1 MLYEKIFGQKLEK
14 DLFANSLSGQRA
26 HERKVIVVE
35 FVTVAKIFETAAK
48 NRIEANSIYVHTS
61 IESSPDSP
69 SNYYSRQQRSCPVHD
84 VNDDFET
91 FAAFESIVA
100 STRRSTNDVSI
111 PTSDA
116 SMFFKGSYRTP
127 RDATKRERR
136 SRFCRW
142 RNFDSRLRS
151 LGVPAPP
158 SRVSGNSHFT
168 RKRRKNKSQCC
179 IVRKHEIENG
189 RGQERGE
196 GGKSNEMAVD
206 RKTRW

>member
-61 IESSPDSP
+61 IESSPDSRVIITRGNNDRAP
-69 SNYYSRQQRSCPVHD
+69 CTTLTTTSRHSLLSNRSSHRRDARPTTSRFQLQTRQCFLKVRTEHR
-84 VNDDFET
+84 E
-91 FAAFESIVA
+91 
-100 STRRSTNDVSI
+100 TRRNANDVRDFVDDVISI
-111 PTSDA
+111 RDYVRWESPRHRLESLETLISHVKDV
-116 SMFFKGSYRTP
+116 KTNRNVVSYVN
-127 RDATKRERR
+127 TK
-136 SRFCRW
+136 SRMA
-142 RNFDSRLRS
+142 
-151 LGVPAPP
+151 G
-158 SRVSGNSHFT
+158 
-168 RKRRKNKSQCC
+168 
-179 IVRKHEIENG
+179 
-189 RGQERGE
+189 GQERGE